1 MNTKTD
7 LLKGSILKA
16 FILFMIPLF
25 ISRIFQQ
32 LYNTVDTMI
41 VGNYLGDKALAAMG
55 ASSAVYELLI
65 GFALGIGNGLSMVTA
80 RSFGTGDRTLLKR
93 SVAGALVIAG
103 GITAVIIVLSRF
115 FLMPLLRLL
124 NTPENIID
132 VSYSYISTLTLFMWV
147 MLAYNLCAGMLR
159 AIGDSITPLVF
170 LIISAIINIFLD
182 ILFITR
188 FSMGV
193 RGTAIATVLA
203 QGISAVLCLIYIAV
217 KCKILIPSA
226 KHFRFD
232 AALYKELLGQ
242 GLSMGFM
249 SAIVSTGTVILQS
262 AINGFGYLVIA
273 GHTAARKLNSFC
285 MMPVSITGMALST
298 FVSQNRGANQGDR
311 IRKGVFYANLICLF
325 WGILIMAVLY
335 PGAPWLIKVLSGSEE
350 AVVLDIGKW
359 YMWITAPFYAVLGI
373 LFNLR
378 YSLQGLGKKLI
389 PLVSSIIE
397 FVGKII
403 FVILVIPHTG
413 YFGVMLCEP
422 VIWCLMCLQLVWSF
436 YRNPYIR
443 QFGRRKRE
451 KTGKTGKRGKT
462 VS

>member
-1 MNTKTD
+1 MNIKTD

-41 VGNYLGDKALAAMG
+41 VGHYLGDEALAAMG
-55 ASSAVYELLI
+55 AGSAVYELLI

-93 SVAGALVIAG
+93 SVAGALIIAVC
-103 GITAVIIVLSRF
+103 ITAGIMALSGI

-124 NTPENIID
+124 NTPENIIGE
-132 VSYSYISTLTLFMWV
+132 SYAYISTLTLFVGV

-159 AIGDSITPLVF
+159 AIGNSATPLVF
-170 LIISAIINIFLD
+170 LMISAVLNIFLD
-182 ILFITR
+182 ILFITQ
-188 FSMGV
+188 FSMGI
-193 RGTAIATVLA
+193 RGAAIATVMA
-203 QGISAVLCLIYIAV
+203 QGISAVLCLIYIFI
-217 KCKILIPSA
+217 KCRLLIPSHE
-226 KHFRFD
+226 HFRYD
-232 AALYKELLGQ
+232 PGLYKELLGQ

-249 SAIVSTGTVILQS
+249 SAIVSAGTVILQS

-298 FVSQNRGANQGDR
+298 FVSQNRGANQDDR
-311 IRKGVFYANLICLF
+311 IRKGVFYANMICVF
-325 WGILIMAVLY
+325 WGVMIMAVLY
-335 PGAPWLIKVLSGSEE
+335 PGALALIAALSGSEE
-350 AVVLDIGKW
+350 SVVLDIGTW
-359 YMWITAPFYAVLGI
+359 YMWINAPFYAVLGI

-378 YSLQGLGKKLI
+378 YSLQGLGKKLV
-389 PLVSSIIE
+389 PLISSIIE

-403 FVILVIPHTG
+403 FVILVISYTG
-413 YFGVMLCEP
+413 YFGVIICEP
-422 VIWCLMCLQLVWSF
+422 IIWCLMCIQLVWSF

-443 QFGRRKRE
+443 RAGRRKHNKGITE
-451 KTGKTGKRGKT
+451 
-462 VS
+462 